1 MTVRAVPAAASLGMW
16 LFLAS
21 EAMFFGALFSGYVLL
36 RAGSEQWAGRA
47 LLNPGAAAIETA
59 LLLGA
64 TAALAAG
71 TRQARGAGERGRA
84 EAWAAVVLAL
94 AFCAVKVAE
103 YDAKLQAGHPPA
115 FDLALASWYTLT
127 FVHLLHVLGGA
138 LATAWLA
145 GPAWGEAGAGSA
157 TRRLRLDITL
167 RYWYFVDAV
176 WLCIVAGFY
185 LV

>member
-1 MTVRAVPAAASLGMW
+1 MSAHPAARAASLGMW

-36 RAGSEQWAGRA
+36 RAGSEHWDGGTW
-47 LLNPGAAAIETA
+47 LNPGTAAVETA

-64 TAALAAG
+64 TAAMAAG
-71 TRQARGAGERGRA
+71 SRQARGASDGGRR
-84 EAWAAVVLAL
+84 WVWVAVVLAL
-94 AFCAVKVAE
+94 AFCSVKLAE
-103 YDAKLQAGHPPA
+103 YDTKVQAGHEPA
-115 FDLALASWYTLT
+115 LDLALASWFTLT

-138 LATAWLA
+138 LSTAWLA
-145 GPAWGEAGAGSA
+145 GPAWGDEAGAHA
-157 TRRLRLDITL
+157 VRQVRLDVTL

-185 LV
+185 LL

>member
-1 MTVRAVPAAASLGMW
+1 MSAHVEARAASLGMW

-36 RAGSEQWAGRA
+36 RTGSEHWAGSV

-64 TAALAAG
+64 TAALAIG
-71 TRQARGAGERGRA
+71 TRQAHAAGERGRT
-84 EAWAAVVLAL
+84 WVWVAVVLAL
-94 AFCAVKVAE
+94 AFCSFKLAE
-103 YDAKLQAGHPPA
+103 YNAKVQAGHEPA
-115 FDLALASWYTLT
+115 FDLALASWFTLT

-138 LATAWLA
+138 LTTAWLA
-145 GPAWGEAGAGSA
+145 GPAWGDGAAGAA
-157 TRRLRLDITL
+157 TRRVRLDVTL

-176 WLCIVAGFY
+176 WLCIVVGFY

>member
-1 MTVRAVPAAASLGMW
+1 ML
-16 LFLAS
+16 
-21 EAMFFGALFSGYVLL
+21 FGALFSGYVLL
-36 RAGSEQWAGRA
+36 RTGSEHWAGSA
-47 LLNPGAAAIETA
+47 LLNGGAAAINTV

-64 TAALAAG
+64 TAALALA
-71 TRQARGAGERGRA
+71 TRQARASRDAGRG
-84 EAWAAVVLAL
+84 WVWVAVVLAL
-94 AFCAVKVAE
+94 AFCSFKFAE
-103 YDAKLQAGHPPA
+103 YNAKMQAGHEPA
-115 FDLALASWYTLT
+115 FDLALASWFTLT

-145 GPAWGEAGAGSA
+145 GPAWGDDGVGAA
-157 TRRLRLDITL
+157 TRTLRLEVTL